1 MCVESEARPEGAT
14 YLVVLGVFYTVCID
28 GVGEAVTRAAS
39 KPSPMISPSM
49 ITTASILFLGDDQ
62 RASPH
67 TVWRSRPQ
75 KLARAPT
82 GCEGGSR
89 PRARPYGVTTPSL
102 FVMWVRY

>member
-1 MCVESEARPEGAT
+1 VCLG
-14 YLVVLGVFYTVCID
+14 VLGVFHTVCID
-28 GVGEAVTRAAS
+28 GGSEAVTRAAS

-49 ITTASILFLGDDQ
+49 ITTASILHLDDDQ

-67 TVWRSRPQ
+67 TVWRSQPQ

-89 PRARPYGVTTPSL
+89 PRARPYGVTPPSL
-102 FVMWVRY
+102 FGVWVI